1 MKDECAGRWNQRG
14 RRLSAVLTACCVAA
28 LAGGATTA
36 SALTI
41 DLACSATVKATFTPA
56 LNGGTSALSLVN
68 GQLSGC
74 SSPNGSQPSITSGT
88 FTASGGTATGCFPL
102 FFNASATLNFAWS
115 NGTSSSG
122 PAALSTNPFVPP
134 ILSVQVASGTMAG
147 DTATPVPIITP
158 NGLGCG
164 LGGTRSLDAVIIT
177 FPFTH

>member
-1 MKDECAGRWNQRG
+1 MRQAQADAGT
-14 RRLSAVLTACCVAA
+14 RRAWHARLLRSEFLHP
-28 LAGGATTA
+28 LP
-36 SALTI
+36 
-41 DLACSATVKATFTPA
+41 CSATVKATFTPA

-74 SSPNGSQPSITSGT
+74 SSPNGSQSSITSGT
-88 FTASGGTATGCFPL
+88 FNASGGTATGCFPL

-147 DTATPVPIITP
+147 DTATPVPIIVP

-164 LGGTRSLDAVIIT
+164 LGGTTGLDVVIIT
-177 FPFTH
+177 FLFTH